1 MLTKKPPDKPQGL
14 SISSW
19 YFYRG
24 QLMRFMRV
32 QKIAICTI
40 AAITVPELT
49 VTVNATT
56 VAYPTTADSQQYIV
70 EPVEAARQSPIV
82 SFSSPESETA
92 PQFAQTGGRGGNAQN
107 LSSDSSLDPEQFIVV
122 PEQQTSIINRIN
134 NLAESKTE
142 LTQTNLVSKENQ
154 GLPTRDPLTNSV
166 SDLDL
171 CTSCKIQAPSK
182 IQPDHTLA
190 KTSPQTELTAAQ
202 NSPSYIVE
210 PQTGILNRT
219 SVSEIQQTAIDIP
232 VLPPENIS
240 PPKNGIQN
248 NAQALLPV
256 KPTTL
261 SQANPNTTIPSPQE
275 IQNIQNQLRNIEQNV
290 PEFGDIYRGSPALT
304 ITNPSGFGADN
315 NTGYIGVGYQ
325 SRVRYDDKPDGG
337 IILGAGFGDARK
349 SVGVEISYTLASIT
363 SDNTEFGRGGFN
375 LKVHRQFP
383 GDIAVAAGWNGFLNI
398 GDNDFENSLY
408 AVGTKVI
415 RLQDDLR
422 RPFSR
427 LALTAGIGN
436 GQFRSEND
444 VDQDRGTVNVFGSA
458 ALRVIEPVSL
468 IAEWTGQDL
477 ALGASIVPFKNF
489 PFVITPAFRDITGA
503 GDGARFVLGAGFS
516 FQF

>member
-1 MLTKKPPDKPQGL
+1 MCTQKKPPDNPQHL
-14 SISSW
+14 SISEW

-32 QKIAICTI
+32 QRIAICTL
-40 AAITVPELT
+40 AAIAVPELT
-49 VTVNATT
+49 PTVNATS
-56 VAYPTTADSQQYIV
+56 VASSSETESQQYIV
-70 EPVEAARQSPIV
+70 EPVQAAPQNPII
-82 SFSSPESETA
+82 SLSSPETQTA
-92 PQFAQTGGRGGNAQN
+92 PQFAGAGGGGNTKT
-107 LSSDSSLDPEQFIVV
+107 LSPDNSLDPQQFIVV
-122 PEQQTSIINRIN
+122 PEQQTNAINPIN
-134 NLAESKTE
+134 NLEENKIPAPIAPKPQ
-142 LTQTNLVSKENQ
+142 LTLVAPQSPEKEAI
-154 GLPTRDPLTNSV
+154 
-166 SDLDL
+166 
-171 CTSCKIQAPSK
+171 K
-182 IQPDHTLA
+182 
-190 KTSPQTELTAAQ
+190 
-202 NSPSYIVE
+202 PSYITE
-210 PQTGILNRT
+210 PQTGILEHNT
-219 SVSEIQQTAIDIP
+219 VSESQPTAISIP
-232 VLPPENIS
+232 VSPPENITPS
-240 PPKNGIQN
+240 NRSEQN

-261 SQANPNTTIPSPQE
+261 SQTNSNTTIPTPQE
-275 IQNIQNQLRNIEQNV
+275 IQNIQNQLGNIQQNV

-304 ITNPSGFGADN
+304 ISNPSGFGADN

-325 SRVRYDDKPDGG
+325 SRVRYTDNQDDGG
-337 IILGAGFGDARK
+337 IIIGAGFGDARK
-349 SVGVEISYTLASIT
+349 SVGVEISYTLASLT
-363 SDNTEFGRGGFN
+363 SENTEFGRGGFN

>member
-1 MLTKKPPDKPQGL
+1 
-14 SISSW
+14 
-19 YFYRG
+19 
-24 QLMRFMRV
+24 MRFMRV

-40 AAITVPELT
+40 AAITVPQLT
-49 VTVNATT
+49 VTVNATG
-56 VAYPTTADSQQYIV
+56 VASPTTPDSEQYIV
-70 EPVEAARQSPIV
+70 EPVQAANTSPIV
-82 SFSSPESETA
+82 SLSNPESETA
-92 PQFAQTGGRGGNAQN
+92 PQFAQAGGGGGNAQS
-107 LSSDSSLDPEQFIVV
+107 LSSGSSLDPEQFIVV
-122 PEQQTSIINRIN
+122 PEQLPNSIQAINSIQ
-134 NLAESKTE
+134 ESKTA
-142 LTQTNLVSKENQ
+142 LTQTNRLSMENQ
-154 GLPTRDPLTNSV
+154 GFSTREPVRNSV
-166 SDLDL
+166 SEIQE
-171 CTSCKIQAPSK
+171 CNSCQMQAPIALKPDQTLRGTAPQIQA
-182 IQPDHTLA
+182 
-190 KTSPQTELTAAQ
+190 TAPQ

-210 PQTGILNRT
+210 PQTGISNHT
-219 SVSEIQQTAIDIP
+219 SVSEIQQTAINIP
-232 VLPPENIS
+232 VPPPENIS

-275 IQNIQNQLRNIEQNV
+275 IQNIQNQLRNIPQTV

-337 IILGAGFGDARK
+337 IIIGAGFGDGRK
-349 SVGVEISYTLASIT
+349 SVGVEISYTLASVT

-415 RLQDDLR
+415 RLQNDLR

-444 VDQDRGTVNVFGSA
+444 VERDRGTVNVFGSA

>member
-1 MLTKKPPDKPQGL
+1 
-14 SISSW
+14 
-19 YFYRG
+19 
-24 QLMRFMRV
+24 MRFMRV

-49 VTVNATT
+49 VAVNATS
-56 VAYPTTADSQQYIV
+56 VASPTTPDGKQYIV
-70 EPVEAARQSPIV
+70 EPVQSANTSPIV
-82 SFSSPESETA
+82 SLSDPETKIA
-92 PQFAQTGGRGGNAQN
+92 PQFSQAGGGGGDAKT
-107 LSSDSSLDPEQFIVV
+107 LSSGSSLDSEQFIVV
-122 PEQQTSIINRIN
+122 PEQPQNNIQAIN
-134 NLAESKTE
+134 NIQESKTE
-142 LTQTNLVSKENQ
+142 LAQTNRLSVENQ
-154 GLPTRDPLTNSV
+154 GFFTREPVRNSV
-166 SDLDL
+166 SESQE
-171 CTSCKIQAPSK
+171 CNSCQMQAPIALK
-182 IQPDHTLA
+182 PAQTL
-190 KTSPQTELTAAQ
+190 QETASQ

-210 PQTGILNRT
+210 PQTGNSNRT
-219 SVSEIQQTAIDIP
+219 PVSEIQQTAIDIP
-232 VLPPENIS
+232 VPPPENIS
-240 PPKNGIQN
+240 RPSSEIQN
-248 NAQALLPV
+248 NAQALLPAT
-256 KPTTL
+256 PTTL
-261 SQANPNTTIPSPQE
+261 SQVNPNTNIPSSQE
-275 IQNIQNQLRNIEQNV
+275 IQNIQNQLRNIQQNV

-325 SRVRYDDKPDGG
+325 SRVRYTDNQDDGG

-444 VDQDRGTVNVFGSA
+444 VEQDRGTVNVFGSA